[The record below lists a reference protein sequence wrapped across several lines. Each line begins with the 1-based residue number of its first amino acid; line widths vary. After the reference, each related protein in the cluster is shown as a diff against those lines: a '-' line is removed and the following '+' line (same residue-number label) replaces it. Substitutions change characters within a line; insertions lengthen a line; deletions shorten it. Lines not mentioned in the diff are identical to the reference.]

1 MQHEVFKGTF
11 LEYEL
16 LYFDTNQISPSILR
30 VRLTIGI
37 VCLGNDMAPNIRKT
51 ISQSYGNPVTWY
63 INTSSGINQTEKSNQ
78 YMLIN
83 SETTREMAKSLILLL
98 YFTFFT
104 RCMLLCSIINR
115 GLFPHI
121 KTLLMPDTEH
131 SGFEGW
137 YDAYQGISRA
147 TFHWRFFHRNSNSMK
162 ISFHSHLDSN
172 TVIATKFCTWH
183 DSCVL
188 SWHVQ
193 KFVVI
198 GWPATE
204 LWQGE
209 VSIEFDLRAK
219 KR

>member
-1 MQHEVFKGTF
+1 MIHKYVIRHQSNGKIKSIQTHQFGNYQRNGKE
-11 LEYEL
+11 
-16 LYFDTNQISPSILR
+16 FDITPLF
-30 VRLTIGI
+30 
-37 VCLGNDMAPNIRKT
+37 
-51 ISQSYGNPVTWY
+51 Y
-63 INTSSGINQTEKSNQ
+63 I
-78 YMLIN
+78 
-83 SETTREMAKSLILLL
+83 
-98 YFTFFT
+98 FT